1 MRRREFISL
10 LGGTAVVWPLAAR
23 AEKKCGP
30 GADDS
35 AIKVGN
41 IMPYSGPAS
50 AFSLAR
56 KTIGAYFN
64 KLNADGGIN
73 GRKIRFISYDDGM
86 SIACWVPPVTTIC
99 SGSQTH
105 RARRSQIVTDVLA
118 VRPGRR
124 DRCSRGH
131 SRRARARRDGSGCAT
146 SRRCAHR
153 SACGQCCWPRMP
165 KRQRSYRQSRC
176 SGLPRAARQAASTAA
191 AAATDRHR
199 SSD

>member
-10 LGGTAVVWPLAAR
+10 LGGTAVVWPLASR

-99 SGSQTH
+99 SGSQNPGV
-105 RARRSQIVTDVLA
+105 RSASKRFSQD
-118 VRPGRR
+118 RGRR
-124 DRCSRGH
+124 PE
-131 SRRARARRDGSGCAT
+131 GCGRFAEILSVLLRPPAMFT
-146 SRRCAHR
+146 TPA
-153 SACGQCCWPRMP
+153 
-165 KRQRSYRQSRC
+165 
-176 SGLPRAARQAASTAA
+176 
-191 AAATDRHR
+191 
-199 SSD
+199 